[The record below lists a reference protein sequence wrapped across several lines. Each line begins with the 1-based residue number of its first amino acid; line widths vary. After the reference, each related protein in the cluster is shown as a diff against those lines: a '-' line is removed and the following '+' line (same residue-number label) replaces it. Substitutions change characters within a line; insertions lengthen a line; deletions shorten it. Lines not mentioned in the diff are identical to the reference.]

1 MGRVDGADID
11 QEYPEPTVGG
21 LIFNAKGELLIVKS
35 HKWQGMYTI
44 PGGHVEVGERLVDAL
59 HREVREET
67 SLEVDQAEFLCY
79 QEYIAGESFW
89 EKRHFI
95 FFDFVCR
102 TQGQDVILNDE
113 AQEYVWILPREAL
126 TYPIDPYLRHAI
138 EVYLEKH
145 GNNAAG
151 AGV

>member
-1 MGRVDGADID
+1 MAREDGVNID

-21 LIFNAKGELLIVKS
+21 LIFNPAGELLIVKS
-35 HKWQGMYTI
+35 HKWKGMYTI
-44 PGGHVEVGERLVDAL
+44 PGGHVEVGERLEDAL
-59 HREVREET
+59 RREVKEET
-67 SLEVDQAEFLCY
+67 DLDVNQVTFLCY

-102 TQGQDVILNDE
+102 TQGGDVILNDE
-113 AQEYVWILPREAL
+113 AQEYVWIHPREAL

-138 EVYLEKH
+138 EVYLDKQDTNH
-145 GNNAAG
+145 DISGM
-151 AGV
+151 